1 MANCLVVNLLKYGMS
16 HCDNRDADTSMQY
29 SFYHEFLILLN
40 LLLRKK
46 KLTTFPQ
53 HFTRFSLQVATK
65 LIAVSEVRI
74 KTIITR
80 GPVRTNFRFG

>member
-29 SFYHEFLILLN
+29 TFYHEFLILLN

-46 KLTTFPQ
+46 KINYFSATLHPLQLT
-53 HFTRFSLQVATK
+53 SC
-65 LIAVSEVRI
+65 
-74 KTIITR
+74 
-80 GPVRTNFRFG
+80 N